1 LFRNNIKKYM
11 LYKKKQT
18 QCWGDSQSGVQTLLT
33 TTLGKLSEKN
43 AIKVFQFG
51 WPDEEEDW
59 EHSESGASLAPS
71 QSIAPSV
78 DDDDG
83 TNDASSA
90 ESTELFESDE
100 FDPSTEP
107 REGRSGLIL

>member
-1 LFRNNIKKYM
+1 LFWNNIKTFV
-11 LYKKKQT
+11 LDKKKQT

-33 TTLGKLSEKN
+33 TTLGELSEKN

-71 QSIAPSV
+71 QSTAPSV
-78 DDDDG
+78 DDNDG
-83 TNDASSA
+83 TSDASSA
-90 ESTELFESDE
+90 ESTELSESDK

-107 REGRSGLIL
+107 REGRSGPIL